1 MNNQADMLRAVILDD
16 ERLARA
22 RVKRLLRADTE
33 ISVVGEFA
41 SGREFLGAFSKLRPD
56 LLFLDVQMPGLDG
69 FETLAALP
77 SNELPAVVFVTAF
90 DQYAVKAFETYAV
103 DYLLKPYDTKR
114 FEKAVARAKEV
125 IRRDRLCRAN
135 TNVLE
140 LIRSLAP
147 PPRYLERLTVRQG
160 ESVTFIKVEQV
171 DWIEAE
177 GNYVRVHFGGQ
188 SRLIREPIG
197 NLEKQLDPKRFP
209 RIHRSA
215 IVNFDRIAEI
225 SPLFHGECRLVLCD
239 GTELTLSRTYRDRF
253 PELQKR
259 MP

>member
-1 MNNQADMLRAVILDD
+1 MNNHADILRAVILDD

-22 RVKRLLRADTE
+22 RMKRLLRADTE
-33 ISVVGEFA
+33 ISIVGEFA
-41 SGREFLGAFSKLRPD
+41 SGREFLDAFSKLRPD
-56 LLFLDVQMPGLDG
+56 LLFLDVQMPVLDG

-77 SNELPAVVFVTAF
+77 ELPAVVFVTAF

-103 DYLLKPYDTKR
+103 DYLLKPYDAKR

-135 TNVLE
+135 SNVLE

-188 SRLIREPIG
+188 SRLIRESIG

-225 SPLFHGECRLVLCD
+225 SPLFHGECRLVLRD
-239 GTELTLSRTYRDRF
+239 GTALTLSRTYRDRF